1 MSSGQNPVIKYSI
14 SFKRKVV
21 EEIEKE
27 GLGIGEA
34 SRRYGIKGG
43 STVSKWVRKFGEY
56 HLQTRII
63 RIETMEERD
72 RIKQLE
78 EENKKLKLALADAAL
93 ANRCLE
99 VVVEEANK
107 IYKTDLK
114 KKFADPAFSDSARTN
129 RL

>member
-1 MSSGQNPVIKYSI
+1 MSSDHKSCIRYSI

-21 EEIEKE
+21 EEIAKD
-27 GLGIGEA
+27 GLSIGEA

-43 STVSKWVRKFGEY
+43 QTVSKWLRKFGEE

-72 RIKQLE
+72 RLKQLE
-78 EENKKLKLALADAAL
+78 EENKKLKIALADSVL
-93 ANRCLE
+93 ARDCLE
-99 VVVEEANK
+99 FVVKEANK

-114 KKFADPAFSDSARTN
+114 KKFEDNASANSKKNTK
-129 RL
+129 